1 MNYDNNKP
9 KIRRRIVFLI
19 AIIITA
25 IVQNTG
31 TRVNGV
37 FDAHAFLLIPLLISI
52 SMFEREI
59 VSALLGAFAGL
70 LWDLSVGV
78 DGYNILVFMLIC
90 SVCSILI
97 NRLMQNN
104 IITALVLGVS
114 AVAVYIVLYIMIY
127 IVFDGGGYPLSQFLR
142 FYLPS
147 FIFTSMFIPI
157 YYFLVKLVFESNRT
171 VEEY

>member
-9 KIRRRIVFLI
+9 KIKRRIIFVV
-19 AIIITA
+19 AIIVTA
-25 IVQNTG
+25 IIQNTG
-31 TRVNGV
+31 TRVNGT

-59 VSALLGAFAGL
+59 ASALLGAIAGL
-70 LWDLSVGV
+70 LWDLSAGV
-78 DGYNILVFMLIC
+78 DGYNVLVLMLLC
-90 SVCSILI
+90 AVCSILI

-104 IITALVLGVS
+104 IITAVVLGLS
-114 AVAVYIVLYIMIY
+114 AVAVYITLYIIIY
-127 IVFDGGGYPLSQFLR
+127 IVLDGGGYPLSQVLR

-147 FIFTSMFIPI
+147 FIFTSAFIPI
-157 YYFLVKLVFESNRT
+157 YYFLVRVVFESNRT